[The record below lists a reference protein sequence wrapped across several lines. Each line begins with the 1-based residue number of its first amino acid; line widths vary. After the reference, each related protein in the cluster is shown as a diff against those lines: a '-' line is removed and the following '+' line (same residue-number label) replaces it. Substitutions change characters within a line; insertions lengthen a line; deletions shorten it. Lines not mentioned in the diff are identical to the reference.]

1 MRMHRGSSKDA
12 RDQPRTAGNLPLSA
26 SPPATVS
33 VVVEVARAGHV
44 TRHRIRVVTGSL
56 VRAAVKQVGQ
66 APEGSAVLVDGT
78 PIPLDTPIEGPMVIT
93 VVPTF
98 SGG

>member
-12 RDQPRTAGNLPLSA
+12 RDPPGTAGNLPLSA
-26 SPPATVS
+26 SPAATVE
-33 VVVEVARAGHV
+33 VVVEIARAGRV
-44 TRHRIRVVTGSL
+44 DRRELRIPRGTL
-56 VRAAVKQVGQ
+56 VRAALKQVGQ
-66 APEGSAVLVDGT
+66 APEGSAVLVDET
-78 PIPLDTPIEGPMVIT
+78 SVPLDEPILAPTRLV